1 MSSFLDADEEGEV
14 EVLVCPKGLKC
25 PDFGSGIQWWE
36 RGREYGAVPTNY
48 STLASA
54 TSRESGSVHR
64 GEGGLDEGSKVFEWN
79 VPATPGNGM
88 GRYLTKCRVQIRG
101 AGQQSAAIYLVECQS
116 PFRAWHMTGVG
127 RSSVASFYQGQDQE
141 GREVRH
147 AIASQ
152 GWRLRRAGICGIH
165 MIFLTPPATMC
176 TSKASH
182 ASQVCIPDRASRGGK
197 VGISFA
203 SSTKLRKLN
212 GAGSTWDF
220 KGDPFRLT
228 LDAFQKSKEDHDG
241 SEDCQDP

>member
-1 MSSFLDADEEGEV
+1 MSE
-14 EVLVCPKGLKC
+14 LVCPKGLKC

-36 RGREYGAVPTNY
+36 RGREYGAVSTNY
-48 STLASA
+48 STFASA
-54 TSRESGSVHR
+54 TSRETGSVHR

-88 GRYLTKCRVQIRG
+88 GRYYQTKCHVQIRG
-101 AGQQSAAIYLVECQS
+101 AGQQSTAIYLVECQS
-116 PFRAWHMTGVG
+116 PFRAWHMTSVG

-141 GREVRH
+141 GREGRH

-152 GWRLRRAGICGIH
+152 GWRLRRTRICGIN
-165 MIFLTPPATMC
+165 MIFLASSATMC

-182 ASQVCIPDRASRGGK
+182 ASHASQVCIPDLASRG
-197 VGISFA
+197 VSRVR
-203 SSTKLRKLN
+203 LRKLN

-228 LDAFQKSKEDHDG
+228 PDAFQKSKEDHDG
-241 SEDCQDP
+241 SEVLNKQDTRQVPITYLSATG